1 MPVIATAPR
10 VWDAVGHLGSRTR
23 RALDATN
30 WKSAASVLFAMAIL
44 KVMWAK
50 AGVGVAVVWLVLVLI
65 GAAIVLGRRRFPQTV
80 GVIASSTLSATAV
93 VVAAFLSIAASGL
106 PVVSWPVMLSV
117 PMLLI
122 VTVAVF
128 VAPHRGVHTGWSVAL
143 GQTPIVLALPVGV
156 MAPTSDWTALV
167 AVGTFIVAITG
178 VYFRSRHAEPTQG
191 RWRRVGRKVGMG
203 AVAVFAAVTVSLGAP
218 GAASGIFGIGDMVES
233 IKNDMLCSFTR
244 PDLTQQGVGTGPE
257 SMLPSRNFGQVK
269 GFSNVNETP
278 SYSDQIGQFDRLGA
292 NQSMD
297 NYTLYE
303 IAGLR
308 GIKFVNWQKNDSGDE
323 QCSIMPWLSV
333 TSGNMIMSLNTYIL
347 QGIITLKEISQSG
360 RPFEF
365 LYDKTIPLVDTLFN
379 GLFIPAAALM
389 FVLLGISVVVRAA
402 SGGNGFREAVGD
414 MWGTTLAVI
423 VGAMLFSG
431 LTVANWSNPDSSGFF
446 YFGSMLDSAT
456 SSVNSAVAE
465 ASFRALNLDGSSS
478 LCKQPRPVPA
488 ATGQDEAYV
497 AAAPGQRY
505 SSCILAEGLAY
516 RPWALG
522 QFGSAGNDQIS
533 PAEKTTRFGDPRI
546 GGKSNLVTS
555 KPDAKGQGVPC
566 YNNYLGCADMRSYL
580 IAQEGGPSFDAAR
593 KVCMQDE
600 GDYTHLIQCDPYHAV
615 ANQLVL
621 LEKSNKP
628 SIANAAGG
636 ISRSYHGEG
645 LFPHLTQSIVA
656 LVASLIV
663 GAGVGVIS
671 VMSLWW
677 QFMLLVLFITGVPRL
692 MYASFPGRAS
702 ALKEYGADF
711 VSTFLQRIGYGLLS
725 LAMIAG
731 VALIFGAGMAMGLK
745 ILFTAL
751 LMFGMMRSFKKI
763 QDAMKVKGSTIEGPA
778 STANRTTGLLGGLAL
793 YKGTEMAAKAAG
805 ATARGTGR
813 AGAWAVRKP
822 KPDTATVAASAAAA
836 AVGGSAG
843 SRTGATIGGA
853 GVAAPPRY
861 SPVRRAATG
870 VVSGINKADA
880 KIASGAAAVGRGAL
894 VVGAPMR
901 RPAAFASDWAAD
913 KAHQGLQR
921 GRGAGRRM
929 DRALGAKLPA
939 SKVDG
944 ESTQTATAFGQR
956 AVATGKEGVESAVSY
971 LTPRAYADYLSPEFK
986 ARADARRD
994 AAQAKGKT
1002 YRPRSF
1008 SEWEKGRDFEN
1019 RLYKAHRI
1027 ERRGGGQ

>member
-1 MPVIATAPR
+1 MSVIATAPR
-10 VWDAVGHLGSRTR
+10 VGDAVEYLGNRTR
-23 RALDATN
+23 RGIDATN
-30 WKSAASVLFAMAIL
+30 WKTAASMIFAAAIL
-44 KVMWAK
+44 KAMWAK
-50 AGVGVAVVWLVLVLI
+50 AGIGVAVVWLVLVLL
-65 GAAIVLGRRRFPQTV
+65 AAAVLIGRRRFPQTA
-80 GVIASSTLSATAV
+80 G
-93 VVAAFLSIAASGL
+93 VVAASTASAVAVVAAGFLAIAATGL
-106 PVVSWPVMLSV
+106 PTVSWPVLLSV
-117 PMLLI
+117 PMLVI
-122 VTVAVF
+122 VTAAVF

-143 GQTPIVLALPVGV
+143 AQGTVLTALPVGV
-156 MAPTSDWTALV
+156 WAPTSDWTALV
-167 AVGTFIVAITG
+167 AIGTFILAIGG
-178 VYFRSRHAEPTQG
+178 VYFRSRHAEPTVG
-191 RWRRVGRKVGMG
+191 RWRRRWQKIGMG
-203 AVAVFAAVTVSLGAP
+203 MVAFFAALTVLFGAP
-218 GAASGIFGIGDMVES
+218 GAASGIWGIGDLYES
-233 IKNDMLCSFTR
+233 VKNEMLCSFTR

-308 GIKFVNWQKNDSGDE
+308 GIKFVNWQKNDSGEE

-333 TSGNMIMSLNTYIL
+333 TSGNMVMALNSYVL

-389 FVLLGISVVVRAA
+389 FVLLGISVLARVF
-402 SGGNGFREAVGD
+402 SGGNGFREALGNVY
-414 MWGTTLAVI
+414 GTSAAVMI
-423 VGAMLFSG
+423 GAMLFSG
-431 LTVANWSNPDSSGFF
+431 LTVANWSKPDSSGFF
-446 YFGSMLDSAT
+446 LLGSLLDSAT
-456 SSVNSAVAE
+456 SGVNSAVAE

-478 LCKQPRPVPA
+478 LCKEPRPVPA
-488 ATGQDEAYV
+488 ASGQDDAYV

-505 SSCILAEGLAY
+505 SSCILAEGLLY

-555 KPDAKGQGVPC
+555 KPDAKGQGLPC
-566 YNNYLGCADMRSYL
+566 YNNYLGCSDMRSYL

-593 KVCMQDE
+593 KSCMQDE
-600 GDYTHLIQCDPYHAV
+600 GDYTHLAQCDPYHAV
-615 ANQLVL
+615 ANQLTL

-628 SIANAAGG
+628 TVANAAGS

-656 LVASLIV
+656 LIATLIV

-692 MYASFPGRAS
+692 MYAAFPGRAS

-711 VSTFLQRIGYGLLS
+711 TSTFIQRVGYGLLS

-731 VALIFGAGMAMGLK
+731 VALIFGAAMAMGLK

-778 STANRTTGLLGGLAL
+778 STATRGMGLVGGLAA
-793 YKGTEMAAKAAG
+793 YKGAGLAVRTAG
-805 ATARGTGR
+805 ATARGAGR
-813 AGAWAVRKP
+813 AGVWSVRKP
-822 KPDTATVAASAAAA
+822 KPDTATAAASA
-836 AVGGSAG
+836 AVGGSAAG
-843 SRTGATIGGA
+843 AGAGATIGGA
-853 GVAAPPRY
+853 AARATTPRY
-861 SPVRRAATG
+861 SPIRRAATG
-870 VVSGINKADA
+870 VVHGINKADE
-880 KIASGAAAVGRGAL
+880 KMASGAAAVGRGAR
-894 VVGAPMR
+894 VVGAPVR
-901 RPAAFASDWAAD
+901 RPAAFAADWAAG
-913 KAHQGLQR
+913 KAHQGAQR
-921 GRGAGRRM
+921 GRGVGRRV

-939 SKVDG
+939 SKVDA
-944 ESTQTATAFGQR
+944 EAARTATEFGKR
-956 AVATGKEGVESAVSY
+956 KVANGKEHIESAVSY
-971 LTPRAYADYLSPEFK
+971 LTPRAYADYLSPGFK
-986 ARADARRD
+986 QRADQRRD
-994 AAQAKGKT
+994 AAMSKGKT

-1027 ERRGGGQ
+1027 ERRGGEQ